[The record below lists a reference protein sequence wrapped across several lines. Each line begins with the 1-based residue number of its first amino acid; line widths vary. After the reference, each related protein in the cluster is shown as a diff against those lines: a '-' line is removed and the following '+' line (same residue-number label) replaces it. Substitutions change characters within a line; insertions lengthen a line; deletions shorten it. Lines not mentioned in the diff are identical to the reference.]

1 VSGVEEFFSTPYT
14 QCPTPSSTGPLC
26 TSASSVVKT
35 NHITEDTEDHLLD
48 FAIQTARDAGRI
60 LAERFGRKIE
70 ISNKSEIDLVTES
83 DLASERLIIDR
94 IKTYYPRHSI
104 LAEESGATNPN
115 GQENQNDWRWII
127 DPLDGTTNY
136 AHGYPC
142 FCVSIALEQ
151 KGQLQV
157 GVVYDPL
164 RDEMFAAER
173 GRGASLNG
181 RRIKVSGT
189 RSLSAALLCTGFPYD
204 VRQRSEFARHF
215 SSFIMHAQGVRRDG
229 AAALDLAYVAAGRF
243 DGFWEEGLKPW
254 DVAAGALIIDEAGGR
269 ISKYRGEPL
278 DIHSPPVVASNGLIH
293 DEMMQVLIS

>member
-1 VSGVEEFFSTPYT
+1 
-14 QCPTPSSTGPLC
+14 
-26 TSASSVVKT
+26 
-35 NHITEDTEDHLLD
+35 LLD

-104 LAEESGATNPN
+104 LAEESGASNPD
-115 GQENQNDWRWII
+115 GENQQNEWRWII

-142 FCVSIALEQ
+142 FCVSIALQHKET
-151 KGQLQV
+151 LQV

-173 GRGASLNG
+173 GRGAALNG
-181 RRIKVSGT
+181 RRISVSRT
-189 RSLSAALLCTGFPYD
+189 RSLGSSLLCTGFPYD
-204 VRQRSEFARHF
+204 VRERNEFARHF
-215 SSFIMHAQGVRRDG
+215 ANFIMRAQGVRRDG

-254 DVAAGALIIDEAGGR
+254 DVAAGALIIEEAGGR
-269 ISKYRGEPL
+269 ISNYRDEPL

-293 DEMMQVLIS
+293 DQMREVLTA